1 MEEST
6 VHLYGSLIVQ
16 RIIEVKKTG
25 KYVKHKLLWE
35 LLCLTFNY
43 CM

>member
-16 RIIEVKKTG
+16 RIIEVKKNWQICEAQTSLG
-25 KYVKHKLLWE
+25 ATL
-35 LLCLTFNY
+35 F
-43 CM
+43 